1 MADDIKKII
10 EESGE
15 QTRKEIGGL
24 RQDIKDVGILVE
36 AVQSDVT
43 HIAEAVDTHT
53 KQIKEID
60 QRLQKVEKD
69 VTEVKDDVAV
79 IKVAVGMAEG
89 EKPLKQRVEELE
101 AKAT

>member
-43 HIAEAVDTHT
+43 HIAEAVT
-53 KQIKEID
+53 
-60 QRLQKVEKD
+60 
-69 VTEVKDDVAV
+69 
-79 IKVAVGMAEG
+79 G
-89 EKPLKQRVEELE
+89 
-101 AKAT
+101 